1 MSRVSSDEQAKGYS
15 LGVQAENL
23 ENYCLRNDIE
33 IVYSFKE
40 DHSAK
45 SFDRPEFKKFLE
57 YLKKNKNGI
66 DLFLF
71 TSWDRFSRNAMD
83 AYHMID
89 RLKKMGVETQSIEQP
104 IDFSIPEN
112 KMMLAMYLVMPEVDN
127 DRRSIKI
134 RGGIRAAL
142 KAGRWCRMAPYG
154 YRNTRD
160 ANNRPIIV
168 PNEHAKAIRKA
179 FETVAKGI
187 AQPVAVKEL
196 HNAGILVQKSR
207 FSEMLRNPMYMG
219 KIQVPAYENEP
230 YRLIE
235 GVHKGIVTETLFYQV
250 QKVLKGHAPKKRI
263 AATVRNEFLPLR
275 GILRCSNCGE
285 KVTGSRSRSRNGA
298 RHAYYHC
305 NHCRMERY
313 PAKAA
318 NDTVVDVLNGLTFSQ
333 PSTTIYTELVRRLLS
348 GDDASRRNKA
358 RKLRDSISRQ
368 EQRIGRLQD
377 NLADGIITS
386 EDFTDMKTRFSDM
399 KVKAVNELNS
409 LEGDTKEKTVMLK
422 MALTVISGM
431 GDFYSKADSKAKI
444 RLLGSIFPEMIEFD
458 GKKCR
463 TTKINQAVALCL
475 SIDKRL
481 SQKENRI
488 LPEKL
493 EVSGWVVPAGV
504 EPATHGFSVRC
515 STN

>member
-1 MSRVSSDEQAKGYS
+1 
-15 LGVQAENL
+15 
-23 ENYCLRNDIE
+23 
-33 IVYSFKE
+33 
-40 DHSAK
+40 
-45 SFDRPEFKKFLE
+45 
-57 YLKKNKNGI
+57 
-66 DLFLF
+66 
-71 TSWDRFSRNAMD
+71 
-83 AYHMID
+83 
-89 RLKKMGVETQSIEQP
+89 
-104 IDFSIPEN
+104 
-112 KMMLAMYLVMPEVDN
+112 
-127 DRRSIKI
+127 
-134 RGGIRAAL
+134 
-142 KAGRWCRMAPYG
+142 
-154 YRNTRD
+154 
-160 ANNRPIIV
+160 
-168 PNEHAKAIRKA
+168 
-179 FETVAKGI
+179 
-187 AQPVAVKEL
+187 
-196 HNAGILVQKSR
+196 
-207 FSEMLRNPMYMG
+207 
-219 KIQVPAYENEP
+219 
-230 YRLIE
+230 
-235 GVHKGIVTETLFYQV
+235 
-250 QKVLKGHAPKKRI
+250 
-263 AATVRNEFLPLR
+263 
-275 GILRCSNCGE
+275 
-285 KVTGSRSRSRNGA
+285 
-298 RHAYYHC
+298 
-305 NHCRMERY
+305 MERY

-493 EVSGWVVPAGV
+493 EVSGWVVPAGI